1 MNGRFAWQLGVIL
14 PLATVAWAG
23 EAEPVDTAQA
33 EDASAVRQWLPGLA
47 EGSKQALADRK
58 PLLIR
63 AGAAWCPVCR
73 ELMAEI
79 EKPDVQKELADWTL
93 VYVDVD
99 RSPED
104 ARRLGITGVPAL
116 RLQTVRG
123 RLVAAKD
130 GKMTGEELVAW
141 LREHY
146 EESKSAPDD
155 ELLAKEKPDLLTVV
169 RLIRHFGDRDP
180 PVRGAAI
187 GRIAPYPNLAG
198 GAVLKALRE
207 GSLATRLA
215 ALELLEQWR
224 APIEDIDPWQP
235 QTITAERLAG
245 LEEWLDQAAEQEDG
259 EDTADADA
267 ALPPRE
273 LSEQEL
279 DDARQRIDRMLRA
292 TDAEASAIRDRLG
305 RLGPSLLEE
314 VGKLLKDA
322 DTDRDRERLRAL
334 RYRLVATDALVLRWP
349 GGLARLASTD
359 AAERQQAAEELAEL
373 ASDNDQDL
381 LLELFSDSDPLVR
394 EISLRGLQEIGGRQ
408 STAALTKLLSDPE
421 PNVRAAV
428 LKQLEV
434 EPQRKMVPKVA
445 EYLKT
450 ETDPDLIVHAVRF
463 LRTVGGSTAMRS
475 MMGLLEHESWQV
487 RAEAAA
493 GLGKGDSSFSVHSGD
508 FYGRDDV
515 PDELQVDAYIALL
528 DLLEDPDAFVVS
540 RAVSGLADADLAV
553 AIDPLARA
561 AERHPDLATQIIEI
575 LAGGDE
581 MREKAVP
588 HLRRFA
594 SSENPIIRA
603 AAIRGLVGAAPH
615 AMRQELLAALE
626 DQNEQVRIAAAEAT
640 FQLLEAIRRNA
651 MTRVGVVS
659 NELWYLFDD
668 DPVGA
673 SLTINDSALQ
683 LLIEAAV
690 SRDNK
695 RTTEEEKARDADK
708 VREPNDEE
716 ESVWD
721 RWLLAFYGGTY
732 RPQFLDETIESLEK
746 MLQAEKLEERIPA
759 ALALVSLGRSDQ
771 ALPVLEQAVQDQ
783 PARAAMACRTLPW
796 LVWKE
801 RVRVFRQFHEQIE
814 SENVSSKLL
823 ASASEVSDLR
833 MAETFWNLLAD
844 EEAFAS
850 AIAATENVLRT
861 MYLGSEHWSSGDTP
875 IKRHVGEATQAARQ
889 HIAKG
894 SKWQRAVG
902 LLLLLRAAPDE
913 AEELVTPMV
922 DDKSLD
928 PHLRQAAFHVL
939 LAAQTRREREATAIA
954 TLSHEEP
961 WRRTKALACLAFGT
975 SELSHVSFKDPDVR
989 LEVGVRGYD
998 QYASWN
1004 REAGPIV
1011 PDPPAGLSTDDVRS
1025 LMDNTDP
1032 VVAAHAGY
1040 LMALLGEPEGLH
1052 PLLRLWREGDGEW
1065 KLDCLVYRAIAMLND
1080 PSQIQVLK
1088 EIYGR
1093 LDGYQMKDFYWTIRI
1108 MSGPEV
1114 LKFRKQIRDEVGMDQ
1129 LN

>member
-1 MNGRFAWQLGVIL
+1 MNGRLAWQLGLVL
-14 PLATVAWAG
+14 SLATVAWAG
-23 EAEPVDTAQA
+23 EAEPVDTTRDEEQPA
-33 EDASAVRQWLPGLA
+33 ERPWVSGLA
-47 EGSKQALADRK
+47 DGRKQALADRK

-63 AGAAWCPVCR
+63 VGAAWCPVCR

-180 PVRGAAI
+180 AVRGAAI
-187 GRIAPYPNLAG
+187 GRIASYPNLAG

-215 ALELLEQWR
+215 ALELLEQWH

-267 ALPPRE
+267 ALPPRQ

-359 AAERQQAAEELAEL
+359 AAERQQAAEELAGL

-434 EPQRKMVPKVA
+434 EPQRKMVPNVA

-540 RAVSGLADADLAV
+540 RAVTGLAGANLAV
-553 AIDPLARA
+553 AVEPLALA
-561 AERHPDLATQIIEI
+561 AGRHPDLAAEIIKI
-575 LAGGDE
+575 LARGRE
-581 MREKAVP
+581 MRETAVP

-594 SSENPIIRA
+594 QDENAIIRA
-603 AAIRGLVGAAPH
+603 AAIRGLVSAAPK
-615 AMRQELLAALE
+615 AMQQELLAALDDQDARVRVAGAEAIFQLLE
-626 DQNEQVRIAAAEAT
+626 DIRENAMSTLADGSSSVYFSVQDSITDDSSEEPPNQSPANEPEDGPEQGHENAEAAGDSEDGNESKWDRWLRALYDGKFRPRYLDETVEPLQKMLKAEKADERIAAA
-640 FQLLEAIRRNA
+640 
-651 MTRVGVVS
+651 V
-659 NELWYLFDD
+659 
-668 DPVGA
+668 
-673 SLTINDSALQ
+673 
-683 LLIEAAV
+683 
-690 SRDNK
+690 
-695 RTTEEEKARDADK
+695 
-708 VREPNDEE
+708 
-716 ESVWD
+716 
-721 RWLLAFYGGTY
+721 
-732 RPQFLDETIESLEK
+732 
-746 MLQAEKLEERIPA
+746 
-759 ALALVSLGRSDQ
+759 ALVPLGHSQQ
-771 ALPVLEQAVQDQ
+771 ALPVLFEAVKAQ
-783 PARAAMACRTLPW
+783 PAQVAVAGQTLPW
-796 LVWKE
+796 LVWDE
-801 RVRVFRQFHEQIE
+801 RVRVFWQFREAIK
-814 SENVSSKLL
+814 SENEFSLL
-823 ASASEVSDLR
+823 LSAASEVNDMR
-833 MAETFWNLLAD
+833 MAETFWKLLAD
-844 EEAFAS
+844 AKTPVSVIAETEED
-850 AIAATENVLRT
+850 LRQA
-861 MYLGSEHWSSGDTP
+861 YLGEEYYGYRERP
-875 IKRHVGEATQAARQ
+875 AIKHPPEAAEAAKH
-889 HIAKG
+889 HIAEG
-894 SKWQRAVG
+894 ALWQQVAG
-902 LLLLLRAAPDE
+902 LLLLLRVAPQE
-913 AEELVTPMV
+913 AVEVVTPMV
-922 DDKSLD
+922 DDESLAPD
-928 PHLRQAAFHVL
+928 LRQTAFHIL
-939 LAAQTRREREATAIA
+939 LAGQTRREREATAIA

-961 WRRTKALACLAFGT
+961 LRRTKALACLAFGA

-998 QYASWN
+998 QYALWN

-1011 PDPPAGLSTDDVRS
+1011 PDPPEGLSTDHVRS

-1040 LMALLGEPEGLH
+1040 LMALLGEPEGLN

-1080 PSQIQVLK
+1080 PSRIPVLK
-1088 EIYGR
+1088 KIYGR
-1093 LDGYQMKDFYWTIRI
+1093 VDGYQMKDFYWTIRI
-1108 MSGPEV
+1108 MSGPEI